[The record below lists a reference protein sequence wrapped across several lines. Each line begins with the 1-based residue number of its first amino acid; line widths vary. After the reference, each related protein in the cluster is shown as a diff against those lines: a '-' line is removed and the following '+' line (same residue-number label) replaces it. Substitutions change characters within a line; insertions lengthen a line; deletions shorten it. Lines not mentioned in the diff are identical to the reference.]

1 MSMRPSLVMTATLFS
16 DERHRAPEK
25 TVQSLLI
32 LSGSEEQQRVYE
44 TLGTW
49 RQGGEERFSRKFSP
63 IKFFIKQNLS

>member
-16 DERHRAPEK
+16 DDRHRAPVK

-49 RQGGEERFSRKFSP
+49 RG
-63 IKFFIKQNLS
+63 